1 MYRNCVYDPKN
12 QCVHLYTWDDQ
23 GGRVKYELP
32 FAPYLYVED
41 RYGSITS
48 IYGTKLKRKEFRSS
62 FERNKFVK
70 DSGIRRLF
78 ENISPAQQY
87 LIDQYWQL
95 HERDDFVA
103 NPLKLCLLDIETETR
118 NTPGHKRVKTRIAG
132 VESEDSLEYLRS
144 HAIDCEVFDDAVGKW
159 VPLKISSYQKTSFPN
174 VDDAQHAINLITCFD
189 SLNGKMYTFGTKPY
203 TGTGKTVN
211 FTYCRSER
219 ELFEKFLEWLEQ
231 DFPDV
236 LSGWNSDF
244 FDIPYIINRGEKVL
258 GQDIERISP
267 LGHIRKRT
275 FLGQHGKEQTKFH
288 LDGVA
293 VVDYLDVY
301 KKFTM
306 AKRESYKL
314 DAIGEVELKMNKLDY
329 GDMSLAELSELDWNK
344 FVDYNVHDVQL
355 LISLEEK
362 LKYINLLRMLSSAG
376 LTTIEGAMGTV
387 SVITGAMVCQARL
400 QGEVIPT
407 FQRGIDLGQN
417 PGAYVAEPKKG
428 FNEYVISFDANSL
441 YPNTMITL
449 NASPE
454 TKVAKV
460 IIEGDDV
467 YVKHVSGKSK
477 TLTRSAFVKWMKAE
491 DLTLSKAGIM
501 FSQKKI
507 GIMPLWVDIQYKK
520 RKIVQK
526 ELGELR
532 QKMYDIEQELK
543 KGPNKELEAQMKVHK
558 ITQQNLNTKQHCIK
572 IQINSCYGYTGNKQ
586 AALGD
591 DDIASSITLT
601 GQAIL
606 KQSNEIVKQFIRTRV
621 PDVSDKE
628 MEDVVVY
635 NDTDSVYISIKSL
648 VTRGLPFANDFK
660 LTDECHKV
668 AVEITDYLND
678 TIDAWSKRSLNTKD
692 SRIIFKRE
700 CICDMGLFLKKKRY
714 VLHVLDSEGI
724 PCDKYK
730 YVGVDVVR
738 TSMPNSIK
746 PYAKK
751 IIEVMMTSKSLDD
764 TTKILNETY
773 EVFCKLE
780 PIEIASVMGIKRYE
794 FYANQCNDF
803 EVVKKMPHNVKSSY
817 FYNLMLK
824 KLNID
829 SKYEALGSGDKVR
842 YLHVDKNNKFK
853 LKTIGFKYEW
863 PVEFNQL
870 FTIDKN
876 AMFEKI
882 MFKSIQRFYDAV
894 GWGVRKP
901 WEAVNA
907 EFSDIFG

>member
-1 MYRNCVYDPKN
+1 MYDPKN
-12 QCVHLYTWDDQ
+12 QCVHLYAWDDQ
-23 GGRVKYELP
+23 GNRVKYELP

-41 RYGSITS
+41 RYGSGTS
-48 IYGTKLKRKEFRSS
+48 IYGTKLKRRDFRSS

-70 DSGIRRLF
+70 DSGIRRIF
-78 ENISPAQQY
+78 ENIPPAQQY

-103 NPLKLCLLDIETETR
+103 NPLSICLLDIETETR
-118 NTPGHKRVKTRIAG
+118 NVPGFKRVKYRVNG
-132 VESEDSLEYLRS
+132 EEREDTLEFLRVNI
-144 HAIDCEVFDDAVGKW
+144 IDCEVWEPSSETW
-159 VPLKISSYQKTSFPN
+159 VNFKTSSFQKTSFPN
-174 VDDAQHAINLITCFD
+174 VDDAQHAINLITCYD
-189 SLNGKMYTFGTKPY
+189 SLKGKMYTFGTRPY

-211 FTYCRSER
+211 YIYCRTER
-219 ELFEKFLEWLEQ
+219 ELFTKFLEWLEQ

-258 GQDIERISP
+258 GDDIKRISP

-275 FLGQHGKEQTKFH
+275 FMGQHGKEQTKYH

-314 DAIGEVELKMNKLDY
+314 DAIGDVELGMNKLDF
-329 GDMSLAELSELDWNK
+329 GDMSLAELSEWHWDK

-376 LTTIEGAMGTV
+376 LTTLEAAMGTV
-387 SVITGAMVCQARL
+387 SVITGAMVCQARS
-400 QGEVIPT
+400 QGEIIPT

-417 PGAYVAEPKKG
+417 PGAYVAEPRKG
-428 FNEYVISFDANSL
+428 FNEYVFSFDANSL

-454 TKVAKV
+454 TKMGKV
-460 IIEGDDV
+460 VVEGDEV
-467 YVKHVSGKSK
+467 FVKHISGKSK
-477 TLTRSAFVKWMKAE
+477 TLSRADFVKWMKME
-491 DLTLSKAGIM
+491 NLTLSKAGVL
-501 FSQKKI
+501 FSQKKR
-507 GIMPLWVDIQYKK
+507 GIMPEWVDIQYKK

-526 ELGELR
+526 ELAAVNQR
-532 QKMYDIEQELK
+532 IYDIETSLKAGVKGSTKKLEDELK
-543 KGPNKELEAQMKVHK
+543 ELK
-558 ITQQNLNTKQHCIK
+558 ITRQNLNTKQHCIK

-601 GQAIL
+601 GQAII
-606 KQSNEIVKQFIRTRV
+606 KESNEIVKRFIKARV
-621 PDVSDKE
+621 PDATAQE
-628 MEDVVVY
+628 MDSVIVY
-635 NDTDSVYISIKSL
+635 NDTDSVYISIKPL
-648 VTRGLPFANDFK
+648 VDRGLVFSNGSI
-660 LTDECHKV
+660 LTKECHKV
-668 AVEITDYLND
+668 AEEITNDLNSY
-678 TIDAWSKRSLNTKD
+678 IAAWSNRTLNTND

-714 VLHVLDSEGI
+714 VLHVLDAEGI
-724 PCDKYK
+724 PCSKYK

-738 TSMPNSIK
+738 TNMPNTIK
-746 PYAKK
+746 PYAKR
-751 IIEVMMTSKSLDD
+751 IIEVMMETKCLDQ

-773 EVFCKLE
+773 EVFCGLD
-780 PIEIASVMGIKRYE
+780 PAEIASVMGIKKYE
-794 FYANQCNDF
+794 FYANQCDDMTL
-803 EVVKKMPHNVKSSY
+803 VKKMPHNVKSSY
-817 FYNLMLK
+817 FYNLILK
-824 KLNID
+824 KLGID
-829 SKYEALGSGDKVR
+829 NKYEALGSGDKVR
-842 YLHVDKNNKFK
+842 YIHVDKNNKYGI
-853 LKTIGFKYEW
+853 KTIGFKYIW
-863 PVEFNQL
+863 PVEFNQI
-870 FTIDKN
+870 FQVDKSK
-876 AMFEKI
+876 MFEKI
-882 MFKSIQRFYDAV
+882 MFKSIERFYFAV
-894 GWGVRKP
+894 GWSVRKP